1 MSSSNENSAAGGP
14 GLSPGPAANGAPPDP
29 DAVPGRAADGPGA
42 PPTPGPSRRRL
53 LTSAGAALG
62 AGAVAGGVA
71 AYLAGRG
78 EPASSSGGASQTVPF
93 YGPNQAGIATPAQDR
108 LAFGSLNVVSDARR
122 ADVRDLLRAWTDAA
136 ARMTRGQLVGEDTE
150 MSAPPVD
157 TGEAVGSPVSRL
169 TVTIGF
175 GPSLF
180 DHRFGLAG
188 KRPAALAPLPP
199 LPNED
204 LDPNFSGGDLCV
216 QACSDDP
223 LVAFHAVRNLARLGM
238 GVVAHNWM
246 ELGFGRTST
255 TTTAQATPRNLLGF
269 KDGTRNIKAEQTQ
282 LMDEHVWVGPES
294 DQPWL
299 RGGSY
304 LVSRKIR
311 MFVENWDR
319 DYLQDQQNV
328 IGRAKVSGAPL
339 SGGTEFTT
347 PNFAARKS
355 GQYAIPPDSHVRLAS
370 HEHNGGTRI
379 LRRGYSFTDG
389 IDPQTGTL
397 LGGLFFIAYMKN
409 PSQFI
414 KLQQALAGDA
424 LNEYIHHTGSAVFAC
439 PPGLRP
445 GGHWGDTLFA

>member
-1 MSSSNENSAAGGP
+1 MSHNDNSAAP
-14 GLSPGPAANGAPPDP
+14 GLTPTPAAGGAGAPPDP
-29 DAVPGRAADGPGA
+29 GPAA
-42 PPTPGPSRRRL
+42 GPSRRRL

-71 AYLAGRG
+71 AYLADRGGRPSSAG
-78 EPASSSGGASQTVPF
+78 ESGATIPF
-93 YGPNQAGIATPAQDR
+93 YGAHQAGIATPVQDR
-108 LAFGSLNVVSDARR
+108 LAFGSLNVVSDAGRD
-122 ADVRDLLRAWTDAA
+122 DVRDLLRAWTGAA
-136 ARMTRGQLVGEDTE
+136 ARMTRGQLVGEDSE

-169 TVTIGF
+169 TITIGF

-204 LDPNFSGGDLCV
+204 LDPNYSGGDLCV
-216 QACSDDP
+216 QACADDP

-269 KDGTRNIKAEQTQ
+269 KDGTRNIKAEETR
-282 LMDEHVWVGPES
+282 LMDEQVWVGRET

-304 LVSRKIR
+304 LVTRKIR
-311 MFVENWDR
+311 IFVENWDR
-319 DYLQDQQNV
+319 DYLQDQENV

-339 SGGTEFTT
+339 SGGAEFTT

-355 GQYAIPPDSHVRLAS
+355 GQYAIPPDSHIRLAS
-370 HEHNGGTRI
+370 HENNGGTRI

-409 PSQFI
+409 PSQFV
-414 KLQQALAGDA
+414 KLQTALAGDA

-445 GGHWGDTLFA
+445 GQHWGDTLFA

>member
-1 MSSSNENSAAGGP
+1 MDSASGGTAADAGPPPPAQQAGGR
-14 GLSPGPAANGAPPDP
+14 GAPP
-29 DAVPGRAADGPGA
+29 GRSRA
-42 PPTPGPSRRRL
+42 PSRRQL
-53 LTSAGAALG
+53 LAGAGAFG
-62 AGAVAGGVA
+62 AGAVAGG
-71 AYLAGRG
+71 LAGYLGRPG
-78 EPASSSGGASQTVPF
+78 DASAAGGSEAAAGGTVPF
-93 YGPNQAGIATPAQDR
+93 FGDHQAGIATPAQDR
-108 LAFGSLNVVSDARR
+108 LAFGSLNVVSDAGRD
-122 ADVRDLLRAWTDAA
+122 DVRDLLRAWTGAA
-136 ARMTRGQLVGEDTE
+136 ARMTRGQLVGEDSE

-169 TVTIGF
+169 TITIGF

-204 LDPNFSGGDLCV
+204 LDPNYSGGDLCV
-216 QACSDDP
+216 QACADDP

-269 KDGTRNIKAEQTQ
+269 KDGTRNIKAEETR
-282 LMDEHVWVGPES
+282 LMDEQVWVGQES

-304 LVSRKIR
+304 LVTRKIR
-311 MFVENWDR
+311 IFVENWDR
-319 DYLQDQQNV
+319 DYLQDQENV

-339 SGGTEFTT
+339 SGGAEFST

-355 GQYAIPPDSHVRLAS
+355 GQYAIPPDSHIRLAS

-409 PSQFI
+409 PSQFV
-414 KLQQALAGDA
+414 KLQTALAGDA

-445 GGHWGDTLFA
+445 GQRWGDALFA